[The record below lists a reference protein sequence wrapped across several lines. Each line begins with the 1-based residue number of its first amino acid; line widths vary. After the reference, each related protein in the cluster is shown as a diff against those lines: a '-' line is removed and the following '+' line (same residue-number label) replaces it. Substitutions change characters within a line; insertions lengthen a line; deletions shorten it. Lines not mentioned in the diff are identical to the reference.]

1 VQKRLNLCKTIV
13 EIVKN
18 QERLNSDGMMY
29 VDTGEI
35 INKVIERSKTKDTQD
50 LGRETISEQQNTQ
63 GKDAIEQAM
72 DKQIMI
78 RTTND
83 NVQSL

>member
-1 VQKRLNLCKTIV
+1 
-13 EIVKN
+13 
-18 QERLNSDGMMY
+18 MMY

-50 LGRETISEQQNTQ
+50 LGRETIFEQQNTQ
-63 GKDAIEQAM
+63 GKDATEQAM
-72 DKQIMI
+72 DKQIMV

>member
-1 VQKRLNLCKTIV
+1 MS
-13 EIVKN
+13 E
-18 QERLNSDGMMY
+18 
-29 VDTGEI
+29 
-35 INKVIERSKTKDTQD
+35 SKTKDIQD

-63 GKDAIEQAM
+63 GKDATEQAM